1 MGLIRGIYT
10 AAMGMLLDVS
20 KIDATANNLANVD
33 SIGYKKDKLAFRA
46 YHEREIYALPNKKQP
61 IGTFVYSAVL
71 DRVYNDV
78 SQGTIQY
85 TGNPLDLAI
94 EGEGFFAVQRGEE
107 TFYTRA
113 GNLKLDA
120 EGYLVNADGLRLL
133 DFNGEAIRFEYGYTV
148 DEQGYVRD
156 SLNQPITRIAVY
168 NFESARDLRKFG
180 YTLFQQTEE
189 SGQPVAAENFRILTG
204 YVELSNVNA
213 VREMVNLIEAQR
225 HFEISQKAVI
235 VQDELVARLISQVGT
250 LR

>member
-1 MGLIRGIYT
+1 MVRGIYT

-33 SIGYKKDKLAFRA
+33 STGYKKDKLAFRA
-46 YHEREIYALPNKKQP
+46 YHEREIYALPNRKQP
-61 IGTFVYSAVL
+61 IGTLVYSVVL

-78 SQGTIQY
+78 SQGNLQH
-85 TGNPLDLAI
+85 TGNLLDLAI
-94 EGEGFFAVQRGEE
+94 DGEGFFAVQQDEE
-107 TFYTRA
+107 IFFTRA
-113 GNLKLDA
+113 GNFKLDA

-133 DFNGEAIRFEYGYTV
+133 DINGEPIRFQDGFTI

-156 SLNQPITRIAVY
+156 PANQPVTQIAVY
-168 NFESARDLRKFG
+168 TFDSPRDLRKFG

-189 SGQPVAAENFRILTG
+189 SGEPVAAENFRILSG

-213 VREMVNLIEAQR
+213 VREMVSLIEAQR
-225 HFEISQKAVI
+225 HFEISQKAVV
-235 VQDELVARLISQVGT
+235 VQDELLAKLISQVGT